1 VAFEEREYEITIRGH
16 VVEAAYHGERVR
28 LSVPSPGVIR
38 VQATRNAAFADRPWA
53 LAPQWSAGEGHGDAA
68 AATAAG
74 AHAGG
79 AEYADA
85 VPTLP
90 AEIRREDGRDGD
102 AATVTTAALTAEL
115 SPRGVLR
122 FLDAESGAVLL
133 EEPAPR
139 LPFETTGRSY
149 APKGSEIWRIE
160 QRFLPRDERIYGM
173 GQHQDGIFDRK
184 GSEVDLFQ
192 RNTEVAIPFYYSSA
206 GYGFLW
212 NNPAVG
218 RAGFARNGTR
228 WVAEAARELDYCVIA
243 AESPAEALRR
253 YAELTGKP
261 PEMPAYAAGFWQS
274 KLRYET
280 QEEAVEILRE
290 YRRRK
295 LPLSVL
301 VIDFFHW
308 PHMGDWRFDE
318 RYWPDPAE
326 MLQEARGGDAGDDS
340 DRVDAA
346 AGEGASALD
355 DTARTEVMVSVW
367 PTVNPD
373 GENFP
378 EMHRR
383 GLLAQTEYGA
393 ASMME
398 FIDADADGTTALY
411 YYDPFNP
418 AAREFLWSTVKRNY
432 YDLGV
437 RIFWLDAC
445 EPEAY
450 PYDPHNVRYYAGRG
464 DEVGCAYPF
473 MHQRGFYEGMRSAG
487 LSAPLNL
494 CRSAWAGS
502 QRYGAAVWSGDIRAD
517 FEALRTQVVAGL
529 SMAMSGIPWW
539 TTDIGGFFA
548 NPTDTPEFREL
559 LIRWFQYGAFC
570 PIFRLH
576 GFRDS
581 DDFRHGGPNEIWSF
595 GDAVYRVA
603 ARLLRLR
610 EAMKPY
616 ILAQM
621 REAARSG
628 IPPMRPLFVDFP
640 ADARAY
646 ELWDQYMFGPDLMVA
661 PVLHREQR
669 SRRVYMPIGG
679 SEHVLF
685 RDPRSERTLRPGE
698 TVEVDAALEEIPLFV
713 REGSDVATVIAS
725 FMSSGRTKD

>member
-1 VAFEEREYEITIRGH
+1 
-16 VVEAAYHGERVR
+16 
-28 LSVPSPGVIR
+28 
-38 VQATRNAAFADRPWA
+38 
-53 LAPQWSAGEGHGDAA
+53 
-68 AATAAG
+68 
-74 AHAGG
+74 
-79 AEYADA
+79 
-85 VPTLP
+85 
-90 AEIRREDGRDGD
+90 
-102 AATVTTAALTAEL
+102 
-115 SPRGVLR
+115 
-122 FLDAESGAVLL
+122 
-133 EEPAPR
+133 
-139 LPFETTGRSY
+139 
-149 APKGSEIWRIE
+149 
-160 QRFLPRDERIYGM
+160 
-173 GQHQDGIFDRK
+173 
-184 GSEVDLFQ
+184 
-192 RNTEVAIPFYYSSA
+192 
-206 GYGFLW
+206 
-212 NNPAVG
+212 
-218 RAGFARNGTR
+218 
-228 WVAEAARELDYCVIA
+228 
-243 AESPAEALRR
+243 
-253 YAELTGKP
+253 
-261 PEMPAYAAGFWQS
+261 
-274 KLRYET
+274 
-280 QEEAVEILRE
+280 
-290 YRRRK
+290 
-295 LPLSVL
+295 
-301 VIDFFHW
+301 
-308 PHMGDWRFDE
+308 
-318 RYWPDPAE
+318 
-326 MLQEARGGDAGDDS
+326 
-340 DRVDAA
+340 
-346 AGEGASALD
+346 
-355 DTARTEVMVSVW
+355 MVSVW

-398 FIDADADGTTALY
+398 FIDADTDGTTALY